1 MALKDIK
8 ESVRAFR
15 AENPHHKLRSIAT
28 RLQLG
33 GGNKVIFTWRCRP
46 QRGRPHVV
54 VLEHGTYSLE
64 EKAAFYEW
72 VRGLS

>member
-15 AENPHHKLRSIAT
+15 AANPHHKLRSIAS

-33 GGNKVIFTWRCRP
+33 GGAVVIFTWRCRP

-54 VLEHGTYSLE
+54 VQEHGSISPE

-72 VRGLS
+72 VRGLR